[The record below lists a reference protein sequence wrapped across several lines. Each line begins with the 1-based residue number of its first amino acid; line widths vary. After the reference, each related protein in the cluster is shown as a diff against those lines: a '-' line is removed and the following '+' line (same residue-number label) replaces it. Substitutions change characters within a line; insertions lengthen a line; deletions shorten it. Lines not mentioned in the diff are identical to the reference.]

1 MYPLEENINDR
12 SQREMV
18 VLYRWIKHLFTQSC
32 EGGYIGFKKSYGVCI
47 YESIVQFIILYN
59 RSVQCVLS
67 HSPDNGRF
75 GRKLGHKFFNLKLSK
90 HFSLSNAIIFSI
102 CVNKVVKLL
111 LDSNGI
117 LNTTIPECEH

>member
-67 HSPDNGRF
+67 HSPDNGD
-75 GRKLGHKFFNLKLSK
+75 LAE
-90 HFSLSNAIIFSI
+90 SLAINFSI
-102 CVNKVVKLL
+102 
-111 LDSNGI
+111 
-117 LNTTIPECEH
+117 